1 MKNKLVGW
9 KANLLSLV
17 GRTVLIQA
25 SSSAIPTYVM
35 QCVQLPVRILDGI
48 DQVNW
53 NFLRGSS
60 KASKKVHWVGWHKVV
75 KSKEEGGLRL
85 QAAKGRNNS
94 LLAKLNWRFHTKKDT
109 LWSQVLRQKYCNNRR
124 VNASNVN
131 RLPYSPIWRAMKRGM
146 DTFNKGAM
154 WMIGRDSTLNFWL
167 DSWMV
172 QGPLRHLIQGP
183 LTREAT
189 QLKVRDVLTDA
200 GWQWGL
206 IPFELL
212 SDLKSLIQAILVSAV
227 SRGSDKLAWTGNP
240 RGSFD
245 LKSAYS
251 ISMADDNSPRI
262 NLGWVWKI
270 ETLTRI
276 KSFIWQCA
284 HNSVKVKGCLVKK
297 GMGGDD

>member
-48 DQVNW
+48 DQVNR

-94 LLAKLNWRFHTKKDT
+94 LLAKLNWRFHTEKDT

-172 QGPLRHLIQGP
+172 
-183 LTREAT
+183 
-189 QLKVRDVLTDA
+189 
-200 GWQWGL
+200 
-206 IPFELL
+206 
-212 SDLKSLIQAILVSAV
+212 
-227 SRGSDKLAWTGNP
+227 
-240 RGSFD
+240 
-245 LKSAYS
+245 
-251 ISMADDNSPRI
+251 
-262 NLGWVWKI
+262 
-270 ETLTRI
+270 
-276 KSFIWQCA
+276 
-284 HNSVKVKGCLVKK
+284 
-297 GMGGDD
+297 